1 MREDFDIDCGAL
13 ALAAA
18 DRPLA
23 AAAWVPHPKF
33 PGVAMRAV
41 ALAADTGGAFSQHQ
55 VRVDPGCAIGDH
67 THPDH
72 WESHLVLGGTGT
84 VEIAGRR
91 AAYAPGSLGVMPKG
105 VVHRVG
111 AGSEI
116 LYILATFVPA
126 LA

>member
-1 MREDFDIDCGAL
+1 MAQGFDVDAGGL
-13 ALAAA
+13 ALAEG

-23 AAAWVPHPKF
+23 QAAWTPHPKF

-41 ALAADTGGAFSQHQ
+41 ALAAETGGAFSQHQ

-67 THPDH
+67 IHPDH
-72 WESHLVLGGTGT
+72 WESHLVLHGAGEA
-84 VEIAGRR
+84 EIAGRR
-91 AAYAPGSLGVMPKG
+91 AAYAPGVVGVMPKG
-105 VVHRVG
+105 ASHRVG
-111 AGSEI
+111 AGAET

>member
-1 MREDFDIDCGAL
+1 MTQDFDIDRGRL
-13 ALAAA
+13 ALAAE

-23 AAAWVPHPKF
+23 AAEWTPHPKF

-41 ALAADTGGAFSQHQ
+41 ALAAETGGTFSQHQ

-72 WESHLVLGGTGT
+72 WESHLVLSGGGEA
-84 VEIAGRR
+84 EIAGRR
-91 AAYAPGSLGVMPKG
+91 AVYAPGTLGVMPRG
-105 VVHRVG
+105 ALHRVG
-111 AGSEI
+111 AGTET